1 MLQSIKRNIR
11 FALVGTGAIF
21 ILLLSVFYFPN
32 TKFTDS
38 SQSIFIP
45 SGTSFATLKEIL
57 EPHLRSTVTF
67 SLAAKAKRFNT
78 PRIGHFVLK
87 PNMGNQKIIN
97 ALRSGN
103 TPIQVVF
110 NNQQTIAHLAGR
122 VAEQLELDSLSLN
135 KEIESPYFM
144 EYVSLNREELLSLFL
159 PNSYEMY
166 WNISAAEFCQRM
178 KRENDLFWN
187 DSRESKRKRLKM
199 SRAQVIT
206 LAAIVNEE
214 SRKVDERPRVAGVYL
229 NRLRRGM
236 KLQADPTVVYAMK
249 RQTNDFDLIVRRVLY
264 KDLEIKSPYNTY
276 KYPGLPPGPITMPD
290 ISSVDAVLNAESH
303 SYLFFVVDPKNPGYH
318 LFASTYNEHLANRK
332 VYVRWLNEN
341 RIMR

>member
-1 MLQSIKRNIR
+1 MLQSIKRTIR

-21 ILLLSVFYFPN
+21 ISLLSVFYFPN
-32 TKFTDS
+32 TKVTDS
-38 SQSIFIP
+38 SQSIFVP
-45 SGTSFATLKEIL
+45 SGTSFATLKGIL

-67 SLAAKAKRFNT
+67 SLAAKAKRFDT

-87 PNMGNQKIIN
+87 PNMGNQQIIN

-144 EYVSLNREELLSLFL
+144 ESINLNREELLSLFL

-187 DSRESKRKRLKM
+187 ESRESKRKRLKM
-199 SRAQVIT
+199 SRAEVIT

>member
-1 MLQSIKRNIR
+1 MLQYIKRYTR
-11 FALVGTGAIF
+11 FALIGIGIIF
-21 ILLLSVFYFPN
+21 FSLLTVFYFPN
-32 TKFTDS
+32 TKISNT
-38 SQSIFIP
+38 SQSIFVP
-45 SGTSFATLKEIL
+45 TGTSFTTLKEIL
-57 EPHLRSTVTF
+57 KPYLRSTITF
-67 SLAAKAKRFNT
+67 SLAAKAKRFDT

-87 PNMGNQKIIN
+87 PSMGNQQIIN

-110 NNQQTIAHLAGR
+110 NNQQTIAHLSGR
-122 VAEQLELDSLSLN
+122 IAEQLELDSLSLI
-135 KEIESPYFM
+135 KEIENPNFM
-144 EYVSLNREELLSLFL
+144 ESINLNREELLSLFL

-178 KRENDLFWN
+178 QRENDLFWN
-187 DSRESKRKRLKM
+187 ESRESNRKRLKM
-199 SRAQVIT
+199 SRAEVIT

-249 RQTNDFDLIVRRVLY
+249 RQANDFDLVVRRVLY

-276 KYPGLPPGPITMPD
+276 KYRGLPPGPITMPD

-303 SYLFFVVDPKNPGYH
+303 SYLFFVVDPKNPRYH
-318 LFASTYNEHLANRK
+318 LFASTYDEHLANRK

>member
-1 MLQSIKRNIR
+1 MLQSIKRSIQ
-11 FALVGTGAIF
+11 FVLIGTGIIF
-21 ILLLSVFYFPN
+21 FSLFIVFYFPN
-32 TKFTDS
+32 TKVDDT
-38 SQSIFIP
+38 SQSIFVP
-45 SGTSFATLKEIL
+45 TGTSFATLKEIL
-57 EPHLRSTVTF
+57 EPHLKSRITF
-67 SLAAKAKRFNT
+67 SLAAKAKRFDT
-78 PRIGHFVLK
+78 PRIGHFVLG
-87 PNMGNQKIIN
+87 PSMGNQQIIN

-122 VAEQLELDSLSLN
+122 VAEQLELDSLSLI

-144 EYVSLNREELLSLFL
+144 ESVNLNQEELLSLFL

-166 WNISAAEFCQRM
+166 WNISAAEFCQRLQ
-178 KRENDLFWN
+178 RENDLFWN
-187 DSRESKRKRLKM
+187 DSRESKRKRLNM
-199 SRAQVIT
+199 SRAEVIT

-249 RQTNDFDLIVRRVLY
+249 RQANDFDLVVRRVLY

-276 KYPGLPPGPITMPD
+276 KYRGLPPGPITMPD

-303 SYLFFVVDPKNPGYH
+303 NYLFFVVDPKNPGYH
-318 LFASTYNEHLANRK
+318 LFASTYNEHLTNRK

>member
-1 MLQSIKRNIR
+1 MLQSIKSSIR
-11 FALVGTGAIF
+11 FALIGTGIIF
-21 ILLLSVFYFPN
+21 FLLLTVFYFPN
-32 TKFTDS
+32 IKVADT
-38 SQSIFIP
+38 SQSIFVP
-45 SGTSFATLKEIL
+45 TGTSFATLKEIL
-57 EPHLRSTVTF
+57 EPHLRSTITF
-67 SLAAKAKRFNT
+67 SLAAKAKRFDT

-87 PNMGNQKIIN
+87 PSMGNQQIIN

-103 TPIQVVF
+103 RPIQVVF

-122 VAEQLELDSLSLN
+122 VAEQLELDSLSLI

-144 EYVSLNREELLSLFL
+144 ESVNLNREELLSLFL

-178 KRENDLFWN
+178 QRENDLFWN
-187 DSRESKRKRLKM
+187 ESRESKRKRLNM
-199 SRAQVIT
+199 SRAEVIT
-206 LAAIVNEE
+206 LSAIVNEE

-249 RQTNDFDLIVRRVLY
+249 RQANDFDLVVRRVLY
-264 KDLEIKSPYNTY
+264 KDLEINSLYNTY
-276 KYPGLPPGPITMPD
+276 KYRGLTPGPITMPD
-290 ISSVDAVLNAESH
+290 ISSIDAVLNPESH

-318 LFASTYNEHLANRK
+318 LFASNYNEHLANRK

>member
-1 MLQSIKRNIR
+1 MLQSIKRSIR
-11 FALVGTGAIF
+11 FALIGTGIIF
-21 ILLLSVFYFPN
+21 FLVFIIFYFPN
-32 TKFTDS
+32 TKVADT
-38 SQSIFIP
+38 SQSIFVP
-45 SGTSFATLKEIL
+45 TGTSFATLKKIL
-57 EPHLRSTVTF
+57 EPHLKSTITF
-67 SLAAKAKRFNT
+67 SLAAKAKRFDT

-87 PNMGNQKIIN
+87 PSMGNQQIIN

-122 VAEQLELDSLSLN
+122 VAEQLELDSLSLT
-135 KEIESPYFM
+135 KEIESTYFM
-144 EYVSLNREELLSLFL
+144 DSVNLNREELLSLFL

-178 KRENDLFWN
+178 QRENDLFWN
-187 DSRESKRKRLKM
+187 ENRESKRKRLNM
-199 SRAQVIT
+199 SRAEVIT

-249 RQTNDFDLIVRRVLY
+249 RQANDFDLVVRRVLY

-276 KYPGLPPGPITMPD
+276 KYRGLPPGPITMPD

-303 SYLFFVVDPKNPGYH
+303 DYLFFVVDPKNPGYH

>member
-1 MLQSIKRNIR
+1 MLQSIKRSIR
-11 FALVGTGAIF
+11 FALIGTGIIF
-21 ILLLSVFYFPN
+21 ISLLTVFYFPN
-32 TKFTDS
+32 TKVADT
-38 SQSIFIP
+38 SQSIFVP
-45 SGTSFATLKEIL
+45 TGTSFATLKEIL
-57 EPHLRSTVTF
+57 EPHLRSTITF
-67 SLAAKAKRFNT
+67 SLAAKAKRFDT
-78 PRIGHFVLK
+78 PRIGHFVLN
-87 PNMGNQKIIN
+87 PSMGNQQIIN
-97 ALRSGN
+97 ALRSVN

-122 VAEQLELDSLSLN
+122 VAEQLQLDSLSLI

-144 EYVSLNREELLSLFL
+144 DSLNLNREELLSMFL

-187 DSRESKRKRLKM
+187 ESRESKRKRLNM
-199 SRAQVIT
+199 SRAEVIT

-249 RQTNDFDLIVRRVLY
+249 RQANDFDLVVRRVLY
-264 KDLEIKSPYNTY
+264 KDLEIKSAYNTY
-276 KYPGLPPGPITMPD
+276 KYRGLPPGPITMPD
-290 ISSVDAVLNAESH
+290 ISSVDAVLSPESH
-303 SYLFFVVDPKNPGYH
+303 DYLFFVVDPKNPGYH

-332 VYVRWLNEN
+332 VYVRWLNDN

>member
-1 MLQSIKRNIR
+1 MLQSIKSSIR
-11 FALVGTGAIF
+11 FALIGAGIIF
-21 ILLLSVFYFPN
+21 FSLLTIFYFPN
-32 TKFTDS
+32 TKIADM
-38 SQSIFIP
+38 SQSIFVP
-45 SGTSFATLKEIL
+45 TDTSFATLKEML
-57 EPHLRSTVTF
+57 EPHLRSTITF
-67 SLAAKAKRFNT
+67 SLAAKAKRFDT

-87 PNMGNQKIIN
+87 PSMGNQQIIN

-103 TPIQVVF
+103 IPIQVVF
-110 NNQQTIAHLAGR
+110 NNQQTIEHLAGR
-122 VAEQLELDSLSLN
+122 VAEQLELDSLSLI
-135 KEIESPYFM
+135 KEIESPYFI
-144 EYVSLNREELLSLFL
+144 ESANLNRDELLSLFL

-178 KRENDLFWN
+178 QRENDLFWN
-187 DSRESKRKRLKM
+187 DNREAKRKLLKM
-199 SRAQVIT
+199 SRAEVIT

-249 RQTNDFDLIVRRVLY
+249 RQANDFDLVVRRVLY
-264 KDLEIKSPYNTY
+264 KDLEINSPYNTY
-276 KYPGLPPGPITMPD
+276 KYRGLPPGPITMPD
-290 ISSVDAVLNAESH
+290 ISSVDAVLNPESH

-318 LFASTYNEHLANRK
+318 LFASNYSEHLANRK
-332 VYVRWLNEN
+332 LYVRWLNEN

>member
-1 MLQSIKRNIR
+1 MLQYIKRYTR
-11 FALVGTGAIF
+11 FALIGIGIIF
-21 ILLLSVFYFPN
+21 FSLLTVFYFPN
-32 TKFTDS
+32 TKISNT
-38 SQSIFIP
+38 SQSIFVP
-45 SGTSFATLKEIL
+45 TGTSFTTLKEIL
-57 EPHLRSTVTF
+57 KPYLRSTITF
-67 SLAAKAKRFNT
+67 SLAAKAKRFDT

-87 PNMGNQKIIN
+87 PSMGNQQIIN

-110 NNQQTIAHLAGR
+110 NNQQTIAHLSGR
-122 VAEQLELDSLSLN
+122 IAEQLELDSLSLI
-135 KEIESPYFM
+135 KEIENPNFM
-144 EYVSLNREELLSLFL
+144 ESINLNREELLSLFL

-187 DSRESKRKRLKM
+187 ESRESKRKRLKM
-199 SRAQVIT
+199 SRAEVIT

-249 RQTNDFDLIVRRVLY
+249 RQANDFDLVVRRVLY

-276 KYPGLPPGPITMPD
+276 KYRGLPPGPITMPD

-303 SYLFFVVDPKNPGYH
+303 SYLFFVVDPKNPRYH
-318 LFASTYNEHLANRK
+318 LFASTYDEHLANRK

>member
-1 MLQSIKRNIR
+1 MLQSIKRSIR
-11 FALVGTGAIF
+11 FALIGTGIIF
-21 ILLLSVFYFPN
+21 FLVFIIFYFPN
-32 TKFTDS
+32 TKVADT
-38 SQSIFIP
+38 SQSIFVP
-45 SGTSFATLKEIL
+45 TGTSFATLKKIL
-57 EPHLRSTVTF
+57 EPHLKSTITF
-67 SLAAKAKRFNT
+67 SLAAKAKRFDT

-87 PNMGNQKIIN
+87 PSMGNQQIIN

-122 VAEQLELDSLSLN
+122 VAEQLELDSLSLT
-135 KEIESPYFM
+135 KEIESTYFM
-144 EYVSLNREELLSLFL
+144 DSVNLNREELLSLFL

-178 KRENDLFWN
+178 QRENDLFWN
-187 DSRESKRKRLKM
+187 ENRESKRKQLNM
-199 SRAQVIT
+199 SRAEVIT

-249 RQTNDFDLIVRRVLY
+249 RQANDFEMVLRRVLY

-276 KYPGLPPGPITMPD
+276 KYRGLPPGPITMPD

-303 SYLFFVVDPKNPGYH
+303 NYLFFVVDPKNPGYH
-318 LFASTYNEHLANRK
+318 LFASTYNKHLDNRK

>member
-1 MLQSIKRNIR
+1 MLQSIKRSIR
-11 FALVGTGAIF
+11 FALIGTGIIF
-21 ILLLSVFYFPN
+21 ISLLTVFYFPN
-32 TKFTDS
+32 IKVADT
-38 SQSIFIP
+38 SQSIFVP
-45 SGTSFATLKEIL
+45 TGTSFATLKEIL
-57 EPHLRSTVTF
+57 EPHLRSTITF
-67 SLAAKAKRFNT
+67 SLAAKAKRFDT

-87 PNMGNQKIIN
+87 PSMGNQQIIN

-103 TPIQVVF
+103 RPIQVVF

-122 VAEQLELDSLSLN
+122 VAEQLELDSLSLI

-144 EYVSLNREELLSLFL
+144 ESVNLNREELLSLFL

-178 KRENDLFWN
+178 QRENDLFWN
-187 DSRESKRKRLKM
+187 ESRESKRKRLKM
-199 SRAQVIT
+199 SRAEVFT

-249 RQTNDFDLIVRRVLY
+249 RQANDFDLLVRRVLY
-264 KDLEIKSPYNTY
+264 KDLEIKSPYNSY
-276 KYPGLPPGPITMPD
+276 KYRGLPPGPITMPD

-303 SYLFFVVDPKNPGYH
+303 NYLFFVVDPKNPGYH
-318 LFASTYNEHLANRK
+318 LFASTYSEHLANRK